1 MGTLSLV
8 PTPTGVE
15 VLSIVLYAFLQSSV
29 CIFAIAEKMYRKFW
43 KSQKFSVH
51 FVLNKNNSM
60 NKKQTI
66 QHCQTPNNMTAEQN
80 LDPIDVLVYTYLKAH
95 MNQKTKQAF
104 PSVRLLANETKLDI
118 RTVQKCLNHLE
129 NAGDIIVHRSK
140 GRPNVYE
147 FNPKSKN
154 FEMFSYKF
162 LYENDNL
169 TADERAYLIVTQQ
182 YMYKNDNS
190 GYGKLSLTNK
200 ELSERINLSESAI
213 SRRHKTLQ
221 EKGVLTISDEFQ
233 KDCNSGLSLQLKIFD
248 LTAIKQDMLFVKEKV
263 AEHDLQLKEHNE
275 RLLKLEKENDELRK
289 TIKVLIN
296 DSKSKTNQITSE
308 FTFE

>member
-1 MGTLSLV
+1 MEKSK
-8 PTPTGVE
+8 
-15 VLSIVLYAFLQSSV
+15 
-29 CIFAIAEKMYRKFW
+29 IFCTFA
-43 KSQKFSVH
+43 
-51 FVLNKNNSM
+51 LNKNNSM

-95 MNQKTKQAF
+95 MNQQTKQAF
-104 PSVRLLANETKLDI
+104 PSVRLLANETKLDV

-140 GRPNVYE
+140 GKSNVYE

>member
-1 MGTLSLV
+1 MD
-8 PTPTGVE
+8 
-15 VLSIVLYAFLQSSV
+15 
-29 CIFAIAEKMYRKFW
+29 
-43 KSQKFSVH
+43 
-51 FVLNKNNSM
+51 
-60 NKKQTI
+60 KKQTI

-275 RLLKLEKENDELRK
+275 RLLKLEKENEGLYIYNLGTGHGYSVLDMVKGFEKATGKKVAYKIAPRRPGDIATCYADPSKAERELNWKAELGLKDMCRDAY
-289 TIKVLIN
+289 N
-296 DSKSKTNQITSE
+296 
-308 FTFE
+308 FTKGLNK